1 MLTKFPDGNPAA
13 LHWPWIVANA
23 GRISAMS
30 TLKTIADNTDPQI
43 RLQAVRAWFEFA
55 KRQSSRVTDDV
66 PRWLKDENPQIQHA
80 AIAACFDAGAIT
92 DVPKEILTGP
102 AISDDTYLRQTA
114 TLLIAERGT
123 FDMIGNLCQNGDP
136 KVRLAGVLAAGF
148 RLTIPPSNL
157 LISSDLQLAPWR
169 TEDAYTIKF
178 ADASIDL
185 RKVNK
190 RIGLY
195 TVADHWKAAKHTAE
209 QEQLFALLEVRLGD
223 ESEAVRSQAAYFL
236 SLLNDA
242 RTEPLIA
249 RIRTDITQRKLSLAE
264 LNLVPKVWVVG
275 PFDDLGNGFKTVHE
289 PEKSIP
295 DPGAKY
301 QTGNLQLAW
310 QPVAVKRQV
319 NFRQLFGPCDD
330 MSCYIYFRLESSR
343 KQLAT
348 LEVGSDDGIKVWHNG
363 KLVWTND
370 LNRAAL
376 PLQDSV
382 SLNLQPGG
390 NDILMRVHN
399 IVGESGGYAHFRSLS
414 PVVAVAPDK
423 LENGSLAE
431 RLKAAAAGDPAA
443 AKIAPEF
450 LTTDWVAAAK
460 KGNAENGKKLFSATG
475 LGCAKCHSATA
486 DTAINAG
493 PSLADAVKRFT
504 VSHLVESILLPN
516 KQISPVFK
524 ATLIVTSEGR
534 QHIGLVTGETAEKIE
549 LIQIDAVP
557 VTIPIKDVE
566 TRKLQDQSPM
576 PPGLVKTTDELR
588 DLLAFLLSA

>member
-1 MLTKFPDGNPAA
+1 MLPHIHD
-13 LHWPWIVANA
+13 
-23 GRISAMS
+23 
-30 TLKTIADNTDPQI
+30 
-43 RLQAVRAWFEFA
+43 
-55 KRQSSRVTDDV
+55 
-66 PRWLKDENPQIQHA
+66 
-80 AIAACFDAGAIT
+80 
-92 DVPKEILTGP
+92 
-102 AISDDTYLRQTA
+102 
-114 TLLIAERGT
+114 
-123 FDMIGNLCQNGDP
+123 
-136 KVRLAGVLAAGF
+136 
-148 RLTIPPSNL
+148 
-157 LISSDLQLAPWR
+157 
-169 TEDAYTIKF
+169 
-178 ADASIDL
+178 
-185 RKVNK
+185 
-190 RIGLY
+190 
-195 TVADHWKAAKHTAE
+195 DHWKAAKHTAE